1 MRLNRSNSLGLL
13 AAVMILAVDQWTKYM
28 ASAELSYGLPVEIL
42 SVFDLTLQ
50 HNTGAAFSFL
60 ADAGGWQRWFFTIV
74 SAVVSLVLVVWL
86 VRLRSSQTLMIASLC
101 CILGGAI
108 GNLWDRMVLGYVVDF
123 ISIHYQTW
131 YFPTFNV
138 ADMAISIGAGLM
150 ILDIVFN
157 PEHHKNDAGSGDK
170 AA

>member
-13 AAVMILAVDQWTKYM
+13 AAVMIIAVDQWTKYM

-42 SVFDLTLQ
+42 PVFDLTLQ

-86 VRLRSSQTLMIASLC
+86 VRLRSSQTLMIASLS

-108 GNLWDRMVLGYVVDF
+108 GNLWDRIVLGYVVDF

-157 PEHHKNDAGSGDK
+157 PEHHKNDTGSGDK